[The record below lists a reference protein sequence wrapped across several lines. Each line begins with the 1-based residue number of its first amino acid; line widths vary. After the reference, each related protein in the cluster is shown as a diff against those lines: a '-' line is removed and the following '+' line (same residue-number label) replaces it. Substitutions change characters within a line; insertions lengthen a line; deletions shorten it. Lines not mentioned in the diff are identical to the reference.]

1 MESGR
6 EKPLSEASVRTETRN
21 IKGLFKFAV
30 KQRYIRT
37 NPFDDL
43 PSASIAAEKDRDITP
58 EEVQRLIDNCPGW
71 QWRTFVGLMFYLGL
85 RAPSETHS
93 LKWSDIDWDRR
104 KITIDAP
111 KTGIRVAPIRP
122 ELMTLLDEAFEA
134 AEEGAVTILE
144 GFPKNNRHRQMHK
157 IIRLAKV
164 EPWSDLFQHAR
175 RCCRTRFLTEGHPPH
190 AVSRW
195 MGHGQAVGDKHYS
208 MVSEESFD
216 RVSGARSRKRSSK
229 SQHRNATGCTIVKAE
244 IEQRT
249 KKPAFVAKATK
260 HGLNLSSPAWART
273 RDTWINSPLL
283 YQLSYRG
290 SRYSLEGDQF
300 RKRTWAGQGLYRS
313 VCPLSTD
320 NFWPSPTPLTWP
332 QG

>member
-216 RVSGARSRKRSSK
+216 RVSGARAAESAAVNHSIEMQPAAQSSK
-229 SQHRNATGCTIVKAE
+229 PKSNSARKSPRLSQKQRNTGLISAPPPGLEPGT
-244 IEQRT
+244 
-249 KKPAFVAKATK
+249 
-260 HGLNLSSPAWART
+260 HGLT
-273 RDTWINSPLL
+273 VRDSDDD
-283 YQLSYRG
+283 
-290 SRYSLEGDQF
+290 E
-300 RKRTWAGQGLYRS
+300 
-313 VCPLSTD
+313 
-320 NFWPSPTPLTWP
+320 P
-332 QG
+332 QE